1 MDLSSFSIGSRTVGP
16 GAAPLIIAEIAQ
28 AHDGS
33 LGMAHAFIDAVADAG
48 ADAIK
53 FQTHV
58 ASEESTLD
66 EPFRV
71 RFSLQDKTRYE
82 YWKRMEFKK
91 EQWKG
96 LADHAR
102 ERGLIFLSSPFS
114 VRAVEML
121 REIGMPAWK
130 VGSGE
135 VRFRKLF
142 DAIAGNKAPILLST
156 GMSDFQEIASAL
168 DLIQQKEL
176 PFALFQCTSKYPTPL
191 DQVGLNVIDRLRS
204 RFHCPV
210 GLSDHSGT
218 VFPGLAALAKGADL
232 LEVHVTFH
240 KGMFGPDTAAS
251 VTIDELRLLVEAGN
265 AFHAMSSHPVDKDA
279 MAKELSG
286 TKAIFSRSLAPSRPL
301 PAGSIL
307 ERDSLTLKKPG
318 TGIQESELERVLGR
332 RVVRNLAPENLLKW
346 EDME

>member
-16 GAAPLIIAEIAQ
+16 GAEPFIIAEIAQ

-33 LGMAHAFIDAVADAG
+33 LGTAHAFIDAVADAG
-48 ADAIK
+48 AGAIK

-114 VRAVEML
+114 VCAVEML

-135 VRFRKLF
+135 VRFRSLL
-142 DAIAGNKAPILLST
+142 DAMAENKAPILLST

-176 PFALFQCTSKYPTPL
+176 SFALFQCTSKYPTPL

-240 KGMFGPDTAAS
+240 KGMFGPDTSAS

-265 AFHAMSSHPVDKDA
+265 AFHTMSSRPVDKDA

-286 TKAIFSRSLAPSRPL
+286 TRAIFSRSLAPGRPL

-318 TGIQESELERVLGR
+318 TGIQESELEKVLGR
-332 RVVRNLAPENLLKW
+332 RLVRNLAPENLLKW

>member
-1 MDLSSFSIGSRTVGP
+1 MDLSGFSIGSRTVGL

-135 VRFRKLF
+135 VRFRNLL
-142 DAIAGNKAPILLST
+142 DAMAENKAPILLST

-168 DLIQQKEL
+168 DLVRQKEL

-240 KGMFGPDTAAS
+240 KGMFGPDTVAS

-265 AFHAMSSHPVDKDA
+265 AFHAMSIRPVDKDA

-286 TKAIFSRSLAPSRPL
+286 TKAIFARSLAPSRPL

-332 RVVRNLAPENLLKW
+332 RVVRNLVPENLLKW